1 MPENSNSLDI
11 RQNPETEQN
20 LSLDQQYIQQ
30 VKQLISMLNSHPST
44 KIYANQVQV
53 FQMNHKN
60 YLIAKEQWMIMQ
72 ARNQSIRINR
82 PQPNISTS
90 RVLEGYQKMQEY
102 IQKMNK
108 LTFSGKFTVDQI
120 DMQIYLVISLLQGF

>member
-1 MPENSNSLDI
+1 
-11 RQNPETEQN
+11 
-20 LSLDQQYIQQ
+20 
-30 VKQLISMLNSHPST
+30 
-44 KIYANQVQV
+44 
-53 FQMNHKN
+53 
-60 YLIAKEQWMIMQ
+60 MIMQ